1 MFIPL
6 PCLSDLDAV
15 SVASSAELYSQR
27 MPSAASIHQLWIH
40 HNQLRQGKQTEAAVI
55 NAMVKPQAHTHRNR
69 HAAILR
75 HHVFGTAVRVLAL
88 LMRSQP
94 LAADPRRVAD
104 PQALSWHSALVR
116 LEIPVIRPVGGRMRH
131 FTEHCSATTIT
142 PGPNTLLLSAWHC
155 FEDYA
160 ATQGP
165 IRLFAQHSP
174 ETPLPLRLIV
184 SGGSMS
190 ADWAILAPLTSTF
203 GGAWIPLSPD
213 PVQRGARVI
222 AAGFAPTNDSNK
234 TEEYAETPASRTLMY
249 DPDCLVIAATGRPA
263 QSDCVAKK
271 GASGGAILGRTASGS
286 VRVIGVISAGDGASV
301 SYFHPTEG
309 LVTRVRSLR

>member
-1 MFIPL
+1 MRAFYATTSL
-6 PCLSDLDAV
+6 ALLLGS
-15 SVASSAELYSQR
+15 
-27 MPSAASIHQLWIH
+27 
-40 HNQLRQGKQTEAAVI
+40 
-55 NAMVKPQAHTHRNR
+55 
-69 HAAILR
+69 
-75 HHVFGTAVRVLAL
+75 LAL

-116 LEIPVIRPVGGRMRH
+116 LEIPVIRPVGGRLRH

>member
-1 MFIPL
+1 MRPFYATT
-6 PCLSDLDAV
+6 S
-15 SVASSAELYSQR
+15 
-27 MPSAASIHQLWIH
+27 
-40 HNQLRQGKQTEAAVI
+40 
-55 NAMVKPQAHTHRNR
+55 
-69 HAAILR
+69 
-75 HHVFGTAVRVLAL
+75 LAL
-88 LMRSQP
+88 LLRSLTLLMLSQP
-94 LAADPRRVAD
+94 LAADPRLAPD
-104 PQALSWHSALVR
+104 PQSLSWHSAIVR
-116 LEIPVIRPVGGRMRH
+116 LEIPVIRSVEGRMRH

-142 PGPNTLLLSAWHC
+142 PGPNSLLLSAWHC

-165 IRLFAQHSP
+165 IQLFAPHTSEMP
-174 ETPLPLRLIV
+174 VPVRLIV

-190 ADWAILAPLTSTF
+190 ADWAILTPLTTTVI
-203 GGAWIPLSPD
+203 GAWIPLSPD
-213 PVQRGARVI
+213 PVQPGARVI
-222 AAGFAPTNDSNK
+222 AAGFAPANDSNR
-234 TEEYAETPASRTLMY
+234 TEESAETSTFRKLMY
-249 DPDCLVIAATGRPA
+249 DPDCLVIAATSRPA